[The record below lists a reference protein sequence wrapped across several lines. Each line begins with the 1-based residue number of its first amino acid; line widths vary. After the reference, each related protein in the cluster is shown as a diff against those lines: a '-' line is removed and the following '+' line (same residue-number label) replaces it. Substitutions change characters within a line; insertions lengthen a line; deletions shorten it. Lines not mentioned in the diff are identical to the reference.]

1 MRMSKQEMF
10 IDGSLIERSY
20 VKLCLHSI
28 LHSMEI
34 IHILSK
40 MREIMGRGLS
50 LLGFAFGLGSQSL
63 FLTKIALEI
72 FYANL
77 SLISTSGSNTK
88 VEKYLPTHN

>member
-20 VKLCLHSI
+20 VKLCLQSI

-40 MREIMGRGLS
+40 KREIMGRGLS